1 MKSPWLAL
9 CVIVAIALLWI
20 TQAKPDEPGKTPSKP
35 DAADK
40 FIGKEAGQVR
50 DDNDLKMK
58 LVWCP
63 PGEFTMGSPP
73 SEEGRTFNEDQVNV
87 TLTKGFWLGKYE
99 VTQDQWKQVMGT
111 TPWKENGKV
120 RDHVK
125 EGDDFPVTYVSWD
138 DAVTFLDKL
147 TSQERAAGRL
157 PAGEK
162 YTLPT
167 EAQWE
172 SACRVGAKT
181 STRFSF
187 GNDDSALSDYAW
199 WGGILGDANVKNE
212 QYAHMVGTRK
222 PNGWGLHDMHGNVWE
237 WCLDK
242 YSDKLPG
249 GTDPVVSSGG
259 SVRAFRGGGWNGYAA
274 RCRSADRRRNSG
286 GHRTNFVGFRV
297 ALSSVQ

>member
-1 MKSPWLAL
+1 MKPAVLLICLSAVVGILAISESKSDEQRKDAASP
-9 CVIVAIALLWI
+9 
-20 TQAKPDEPGKTPSKP
+20 KS

-73 SEEGRTFNEDQVNV
+73 SEKDRDFNEDQVNV

-111 TPWKENGKV
+111 TPWKENDKV
-120 RDHVK
+120 KDHVK
-125 EGDDFPVTYVSWD
+125 EGDDFPATYVSWD

-157 PAGEK
+157 LAGEK

-172 SACRVGAKT
+172 YACRVGAKT
-181 STRFSF
+181 STRYSF

-199 WGGILGDANVKNE
+199 WGGILGAANVKNE
-212 QYAHMVGTRK
+212 QYAHKVGTRK

-237 WCLDK
+237 WCLDV
-242 YSDKLPG
+242 YRDKLPG

-259 SVRAFRGGGWNGYAA
+259 
-274 RCRSADRRRNSG
+274 
-286 GHRTNFVGFRV
+286 
-297 ALSSVQ
+297 